1 MKQITKE
8 QRYTIFSLKKQ
19 GCTQKFIAE
28 AIGVHKSTISRELR
42 RNVTEKGNY
51 SYKVAQELA
60 DIRKLRLKEKRKF
73 TPEVKNRIERY
84 MREKQWS
91 PEQIV
96 GYCKNKGYAMVSV
109 ETIYKFIRQDKESGG
124 DLYKHCRFKLKH
136 RKRCVSKKC
145 TIKDRVSIDERPAEV
160 NGSRFGDWEMDTMVD
175 NEQNAILSLIE
186 KHTKYTIVRKL
197 KSKKASHVADTVIA
211 ALIPFKRNI
220 HSITTDNGTEF
231 ADHKKIADKLN
242 TIVYFAHPYCSWEKG
257 AIENANM
264 LYRQYI
270 PKKLSFKLISKEQ
283 LMLIQQKINDRPR
296 KAINFQKPYKLFFV
310 NLQ

>member
-1 MKQITKE
+1 MNDCCAKLDHINSSKKCNFQEKNNKGKQNFFRKKKGRTPSFLSDGNLLILSPLKSSKYETNYQGTKVHN
-8 QRYTIFSLKKQ
+8 FFVKKQ

-109 ETIYKFIRQDKESGG
+109 ETIYKFIRQD
-124 DLYKHCRFKLKH
+124 
-136 RKRCVSKKC
+136 
-145 TIKDRVSIDERPAEV
+145 
-160 NGSRFGDWEMDTMVD
+160 
-175 NEQNAILSLIE
+175 
-186 KHTKYTIVRKL
+186 
-197 KSKKASHVADTVIA
+197 
-211 ALIPFKRNI
+211 
-220 HSITTDNGTEF
+220 
-231 ADHKKIADKLN
+231 
-242 TIVYFAHPYCSWEKG
+242 
-257 AIENANM
+257 
-264 LYRQYI
+264 QY
-270 PKKLSFKLISKEQ
+270 
-283 LMLIQQKINDRPR
+283 
-296 KAINFQKPYKLFFV
+296 
-310 NLQ
+310 